1 MQQVLGS
8 MLHFST
14 VRYEAMAGNSLPQ
27 SKIGRTNKG
36 LAHCLL
42 NSSLGPDTRL
52 ESILL
57 TLPGDPQRAKGP
69 GYLVDKSHH
78 VEIKG
83 LEESLRKPDRNY
95 THTKPAHPTSAH
107 H

>member
-1 MQQVLGS
+1 MRLWREIPFHG
-8 MLHFST
+8 LKL
-14 VRYEAMAGNSLPQ
+14 AGL
-27 SKIGRTNKG
+27 TKG
-36 LAHCLL
+36 CPHCLL
-42 NSSLGPDTRL
+42 NSSLGPGTRL
-52 ESILL
+52 ESIPL

-78 VEIKG
+78 MEIKG

-95 THTKPAHPTSAH
+95 THTKLAHPTSAH